1 MVRHE
6 GIILGIISIIMGI
19 RDAII
24 FCLLSE
30 VGSAKNF
37 SIISSMKFRIIN
49 FFNFKKIK
57 FRFEL
62 YV

>member
-1 MVRHE
+1 
-6 GIILGIISIIMGI
+6 MGI